1 MKQYIV
7 FDMDGVLFDSEQLI
21 SRCWKEMGAKMGLPH
36 IYETFLDCVGTTQKN
51 TQAVFQRTYP
61 GVSYDEFQKGC
72 RAGFF
77 GHVDAHGM
85 PLKSGARALLH
96 HLREANWGIGLASS
110 TRRVLV
116 QSQLEGVGLWHYF
129 DQVVTGDQLERRQR
143 GRWRTPTTAF
153 APPPPL
159 GCVPSWCPTCCPPLR
174 RCASSATS
182 SSPT

>member
-21 SRCWKEMGAKMGLPH
+21 SRCWKEVGAKMGLPH

-61 GVSYDEFQKGC
+61 GVSYDQFQKGC

-85 PLKSGARALLH
+85 PLKPGARELLH
-96 HLREANWGIGLASS
+96 HLREANWASAWPAPPDGCWCRASWKGLACGITLIKWS
-110 TRRVLV
+110 
-116 QSQLEGVGLWHYF
+116 
-129 DQVVTGDQLERRQR
+129 
-143 GRWRTPTTAF
+143 P
-153 APPPPL
+153 
-159 GCVPSWCPTCCPPLR
+159 
-174 RCASSATS
+174 ATS
-182 SSPT
+182 WSGANPPRTFT

>member
-61 GVSYDEFQKGC
+61 GVSYDQFQKGC

-110 TRRVLV
+110 TRRGETWYSSRSWAAASSGVPPS
-116 QSQLEGVGLWHYF
+116 QSTRVGSF
-129 DQVVTGDQLERRQR
+129 TG
-143 GRWRTPTTAF
+143 RTPVS
-153 APPPPL
+153 APQ
-159 GCVPSWCPTCCPPLR
+159 GGSWPKACTP
-174 RCASSATS
+174 AS
-182 SSPT
+182 